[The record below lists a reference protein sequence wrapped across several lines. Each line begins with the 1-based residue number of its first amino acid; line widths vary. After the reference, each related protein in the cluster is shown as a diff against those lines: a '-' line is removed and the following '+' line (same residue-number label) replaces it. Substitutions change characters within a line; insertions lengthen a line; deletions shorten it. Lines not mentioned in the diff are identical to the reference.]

1 MSGFSAAW
9 LALREP
15 ADAAARSAALASFAM
30 SGLETAALR
39 ILDLGGGTGA
49 NIRYLSPR
57 LRSPQHWTLVDNDPA
72 LLERAP
78 AFAET
83 HSADLNTVVN
93 DNTLFE
99 GCRLVTASA
108 LLDLVSL
115 SWLAKLV
122 LRCRAA
128 NAAVLFALSY
138 DGRIVCSPEEPE
150 DEDVRQLV
158 NAHQKTDKGFGPALG
173 PDAAARVGALLADE
187 GYTTRQERTDW
198 KLTADMRVL
207 QRELVIG
214 WAGAASKM
222 APDRMESVEDWRS
235 RRMAHIAAG
244 RSRIVVGHI
253 DVAGVV
259 NR

>member
-72 LLERAP
+72 LLQRAP

-83 HSADLNTVVN
+83 HSADLNAVVN

-108 LLDLVSL
+108 LLDLRSL
-115 SWLAKLV
+115 NRDLA
-122 LRCRAA
+122 A
-128 NAAVLFALSY
+128 
-138 DGRIVCSPEEPE
+138 
-150 DEDVRQLV
+150 
-158 NAHQKTDKGFGPALG
+158 
-173 PDAAARVGALLADE
+173 
-187 GYTTRQERTDW
+187 
-198 KLTADMRVL
+198 
-207 QRELVIG
+207 
-214 WAGAASKM
+214 
-222 APDRMESVEDWRS
+222 
-235 RRMAHIAAG
+235 AAG
-244 RSRIVVGHI
+244 RADGLCCPRRTVRGNRRRNAPCGARLAFLPPCPCNRRPSRSARHGEGH
-253 DVAGVV
+253 
-259 NR
+259 